1 MGLVPDLLPGY
12 VPVGDAEARKPFEQ
26 QWGGALL
33 AAPGKTAPEILAAA
47 AAGEIK
53 ALWIVSDHWLKSA
66 PDRALAEQAL
76 QRAELV
82 IVNDLFLTGTAEKA
96 HVVFPAAAFAEK
108 EGVVVNCERR
118 LQKSP
123 RALPPRKGTRS
134 DWEIFQAVARS
145 LGAPWSYRGAEDVF
159 REIARLVPGYRGMH
173 WATLI
178 SGGVQ
183 WTRMEGPA
191 VPATTIADTDG
202 KAPAGAAD
210 GLWLLSGGLLFL
222 QGSLGNRGRLLPQLA
237 KEARAFLHPDQARVL
252 GVAAGEIVEL
262 EGPAGSIRLPAAL
275 ETTVP
280 QGSVFVPYAFA
291 TVELNRLGAPSGAGL
306 RVRARKAAVPAGVS

>member
-1 MGLVPDLLPGY
+1 
-12 VPVGDAEARKPFEQ
+12 
-26 QWGGALL
+26 
-33 AAPGKTAPEILAAA
+33 
-47 AAGEIK
+47 
-53 ALWIVSDHWLKSA
+53 
-66 PDRALAEQAL
+66 
-76 QRAELV
+76 
-82 IVNDLFLTGTAEKA
+82 
-96 HVVFPAAAFAEK
+96 
-108 EGVVVNCERR
+108 
-118 LQKSP
+118 
-123 RALPPRKGTRS
+123 
-134 DWEIFQAVARS
+134 
-145 LGAPWSYRGAEDVF
+145 
-159 REIARLVPGYRGMH
+159 
-173 WATLI
+173 
-178 SGGVQ
+178 
-183 WTRMEGPA
+183 

-291 TVELNRLGAPSGAGL
+291 AVELNRLGAPSGAGL